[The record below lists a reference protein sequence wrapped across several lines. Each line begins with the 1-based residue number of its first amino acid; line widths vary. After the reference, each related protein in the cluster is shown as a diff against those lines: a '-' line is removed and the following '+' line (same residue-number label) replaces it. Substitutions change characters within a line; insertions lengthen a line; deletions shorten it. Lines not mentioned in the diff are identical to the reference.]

1 MLYRAMPKNGDQLSI
16 LGFGCMRLPMVDGH
30 IDEPRAIA
38 QIRKAIDEGVNYLDT
53 AWGYH
58 SGESEPLLGKALADG
73 YRERVKVATKLPTW
87 MVKSRNDMDTL
98 LNTQLERLG
107 TDHIDYYLL
116 HALTG
121 TSWETMEALGVCDF
135 LDAAQKDGRIVNPG
149 FSFHGLSD
157 DFKTIIDGYLWVF
170 CQIQYNFLDQEFQAG
185 TKGLK
190 YAASKNLGVVI
201 MEPLRGGNLGLPTPP
216 PAVAEIWDEAPI
228 RRAPAEWGLRWVW
241 NHPEVT
247 VVLSGMNEEAHVQEN
262 MEIADEA
269 RPESLSAEEVAL
281 VDRAGKK
288 YRELMA
294 VGCTGC
300 GYCMPCPMGVQ
311 ISSCFNFFNKLHMFG
326 NPEESKRMYT
336 NFVQGGILNREPGFA
351 SQCVECGECLE
362 KCPQQIA
369 IPEVLKQVVA
379 EMEGK

>member
-30 IDEPRAIA
+30 IDEQRAIA

-157 DFKTIIDGYLWVF
+157 DFKTIIDAYPWVF

-190 YAASKNLGVVI
+190 YAASQNLGVVI

-311 ISSCFNFFNKLHMFG
+311 IPSCFNFFNKLHMFG